1 MDLKAEVVLKNIRKE
16 IKKIRDRNR
25 KMKNHPYA
33 ENTMVM
39 IGLMKAVEIV
49 EELRN
54 EEMERLIDWR
64 EEQKRLFP
72 IESQNK

>member
-1 MDLKAEVVLKNIRKE
+1 MDLKAEAVLKNIRKE

-39 IGLMKAVEIV
+39 IGLMRAVEIV
-49 EELRN
+49 EGLRN
-54 EEMERLIDWR
+54 EEMEKLIDWR
-64 EEQKRLFP
+64 EEQKR
-72 IESQNK
+72 IVSN

>member
-1 MDLKAEVVLKNIRKE
+1 MDLKAEAVLKNIRKE
-16 IKKIRDRNR
+16 IQKIRDRNR

-49 EELRN
+49 DGLRN
-54 EEMERLIDWR
+54 EEMEKLIDWR
-64 EEQKRLFP
+64 KEQKR
-72 IESQNK
+72 IISN

>member
-1 MDLKAEVVLKNIRKE
+1 MDLKAEAVLKNLRKE

-39 IGLMKAVEIV
+39 IGLMRAVEIV
-49 EELRN
+49 DGLRN
-54 EEMERLIDWR
+54 EEMEKLIDWR
-64 EEQKRLFP
+64 AEQKR
-72 IESQNK
+72 IVSN

>member
-1 MDLKAEVVLKNIRKE
+1 MDLKAEVVLKNLRKE

-39 IGLMKAVEIV
+39 IGLMRAVEIV
-49 EELRN
+49 DGLRN
-54 EEMERLIDWR
+54 EEMENLIDWR
-64 EEQKRLFP
+64 EEQKR
-72 IESQNK
+72 IVSN

>member
-1 MDLKAEVVLKNIRKE
+1 MDLKAEVVLKNLRKE

-39 IGLMKAVEIV
+39 SGLMRAVEIV
-49 EELRN
+49 DGLRN
-54 EEMERLIDWR
+54 EEMEKLIDWR
-64 EEQKRLFP
+64 EEQKR
-72 IESQNK
+72 IVSN

>member
-1 MDLKAEVVLKNIRKE
+1 MDLKAEVVLKNLRKE

-39 IGLMKAVEIV
+39 IGLMRAVEIV
-49 EELRN
+49 DGLRD
-54 EEMERLIDWR
+54 EEMEKLIDWR
-64 EEQKRLFP
+64 EEQKR
-72 IESQNK
+72 IVSN

>member
-1 MDLKAEVVLKNIRKE
+1 MDLKAEVVLKNLRKE

-39 IGLMKAVEIV
+39 IGLMRAVDIV

-54 EEMERLIDWR
+54 DEMEKLIDWR
-64 EEQKRLFP
+64 VEQKKL
-72 IESQNK
+72 ISN

>member
-1 MDLKAEVVLKNIRKE
+1 MDLKAEVVLKNLRKE

-25 KMKNHPYA
+25 KMQNHPYA

-49 EELRN
+49 DGLRN
-54 EEMERLIDWR
+54 EEMEKLIDWR
-64 EEQKRLFP
+64 KEQKR
-72 IESQNK
+72 IVSN

>member
-16 IKKIRDRNR
+16 IQKIRDRNR
-25 KMKNHPYA
+25 KMQNHPYA

-49 EELRN
+49 DGLRN
-54 EEMERLIDWR
+54 EEMEKLIDWR
-64 EEQKRLFP
+64 KEQKR
-72 IESQNK
+72 IISN

>member
-1 MDLKAEVVLKNIRKE
+1 MDLKAEVVLRNIRKE
-16 IKKIRDRNR
+16 INKIRDRNR

-39 IGLMKAVEIV
+39 IGLMQAVKIV

-54 EEMERLIDWR
+54 EEMEKLIDWR
-64 EEQKRLFP
+64 EEQKRLV
-72 IESQNK
+72 SN

>member
-39 IGLMKAVEIV
+39 IGLMRAVEII
-49 EELRN
+49 EGLRN
-54 EEMERLIDWR
+54 EEMEKLIDWR
-64 EEQKRLFP
+64 KEQKKL
-72 IESQNK
+72 ISN

>member
-25 KMKNHPYA
+25 KMNNHPYA

-39 IGLMKAVEIV
+39 IGLMRAVEII
-49 EELRN
+49 EGLRN
-54 EEMERLIDWR
+54 EEMEKLIDWR
-64 EEQKRLFP
+64 KEQKKL
-72 IESQNK
+72 ISN

>member
-25 KMKNHPYA
+25 KMQNHPYA

-39 IGLMKAVEIV
+39 IGLMRAVEIV
-49 EELRN
+49 DGLRN
-54 EEMERLIDWR
+54 EEMEKLIDWGK
-64 EEQKRLFP
+64 EQKR
-72 IESQNK
+72 IVSD

>member
-1 MDLKAEVVLKNIRKE
+1 MELKAEVVLKNIRKE

-39 IGLMKAVEIV
+39 IGLMRAVEIV
-49 EELRN
+49 EGLRN
-54 EEMERLIDWR
+54 EEMEKLIDWR
-64 EEQKRLFP
+64 EEQKR
-72 IESQNK
+72 IVSN

>member
-16 IKKIRDRNR
+16 IQKIRDRNR

-39 IGLMKAVEIV
+39 IGLMRAVEII

-54 EEMERLIDWR
+54 DEKEKIIDWR
-64 EEQKRLFP
+64 AEQKKRV
-72 IESQNK
+72 SN

>member
-1 MDLKAEVVLKNIRKE
+1 MDLKAEVVLKNLRKE

-25 KMKNHPYA
+25 KMQNHPYA

-49 EELRN
+49 DGLRN
-54 EEMERLIDWR
+54 EEMEKLIDWR
-64 EEQKRLFP
+64 KEQKS
-72 IESQNK
+72 IISN

>member
-1 MDLKAEVVLKNIRKE
+1 MDLKAEVVLKNIRKD
-16 IKKIRDRNR
+16 IKRIRDRNR

-39 IGLMKAVEIV
+39 IGLMRAVEIV

-54 EEMERLIDWR
+54 EEMEKLIDWR
-64 EEQKRLFP
+64 EEQKRLV
-72 IESQNK
+72 SN

>member
-16 IKKIRDRNR
+16 IQRIRDRNR

-39 IGLMKAVEIV
+39 IGLMRAVEIV
-49 EELRN
+49 EGLRN
-54 EEMERLIDWR
+54 EEMEKLIDWR
-64 EEQKRLFP
+64 EEQKR
-72 IESQNK
+72 IVSN

>member
-16 IKKIRDRNR
+16 IQKIRDRNR

-39 IGLMKAVEIV
+39 IGLMRAVEII

-54 EEMERLIDWR
+54 DDMEKIIDWR
-64 EEQKRLFP
+64 A
-72 IESQNK
+72 

>member
-16 IKKIRDRNR
+16 IQKIRDRNR

-39 IGLMKAVEIV
+39 IGLMRAVEII

-54 EEMERLIDWR
+54 DEMEKIID
-64 EEQKRLFP
+64 
-72 IESQNK
+72 

>member
-1 MDLKAEVVLKNIRKE
+1 MDLKAEEVLKNIRKE
-16 IKKIRDRNR
+16 IQKIRDRNR

-39 IGLMKAVEIV
+39 IGLMRAVEII

-54 EEMERLIDWR
+54 DEMEKIIDWR
-64 EEQKRLFP
+64 AEQKKLV
-72 IESQNK
+72 SN

>member
-16 IKKIRDRNR
+16 IQKIRDRNR

-39 IGLMKAVEIV
+39 IGLMRAVEII

-54 EEMERLIDWR
+54 DEMEKIIDWR
-64 EEQKRLFP
+64 AEQKKLV
-72 IESQNK
+72 SN

>member
-1 MDLKAEVVLKNIRKE
+1 MELKAEEVLKNIRKE

-39 IGLMKAVEIV
+39 IGLMRAVEIV
-49 EELRN
+49 DGLRN
-54 EEMERLIDWR
+54 EEMEKLIDWR
-64 EEQKRLFP
+64 KEQKS
-72 IESQNK
+72 IISN

>member
-16 IKKIRDRNR
+16 IQKIRDRNR
-25 KMKNHPYA
+25 IMKNHPYA

-54 EEMERLIDWR
+54 DEMEKLIDWR
-64 EEQKRLFP
+64 VEQKKL
-72 IESQNK
+72 ISN